1 MEKKDVYELTNPQKS
16 IWLTEQY
23 YKGTNINTICG
34 TIFFKENVDVNLL
47 QKTVIKYIKLN
58 DAMRTRIIAEG
69 GTPKQY
75 INNDKISEIEVYNL
89 NTIQE
94 LHELENKISK
104 NPFNIIDSDLYIF
117 KVFKLKN
124 GNGGIIGHLHHL
136 ISDAW
141 SFGLMSKE
149 LKDIYECLA
158 FNKDYK
164 PDIPSYTEY
173 ISKEQEY
180 ISSDKFIK
188 DKEYWENSYLTTPE
202 LSTIK
207 PYDNNINNTE
217 SKRYTAT
224 LDEDLCKKINDYAKN
239 NSTSA
244 YSFLMSVYSV
254 YLAVVSGLDNI
265 VIGTPFLNRS
275 NFKEKNTIGMF
286 VNTLPNKLDIDWN
299 LKFSEYLKYTT
310 TEQRNMFR
318 HSKYPYDKLLEKIR
332 KEQDLNRS
340 LYDIAISYQNA
351 RNDCQ
356 ESNINYYT
364 YWNYCGNIAESM
376 EIHVFDMD
384 NTGSLQLFYDY
395 QTAKFTETEVK
406 MIHQRILTIINQVL
420 EKDILLKDI
429 EIVTPAEKHQLLYDF
444 NNTNTEYPRDKTIAQ
459 VFEKQAELKPN
470 KPAIVFENEIIT
482 YKQFNEKANK
492 LAHYLQNN
500 GVQAHDKVVIL
511 AEKSI
516 DLYVSIMAILKIGA
530 LYVPVDIEYPEE
542 RIKLIIEDCKPKCVI
557 IDKKHTNLI
566 NYENKCT
573 LPLQNIEKYSS
584 KNVECKIKSEDGAYI
599 IYTSGST
606 GKPKGVVVPN
616 RGVVRLVKNTNYIE
630 FKENDRILQNIAVVF
645 DASTFAIFGSFLNGL
660 TLYPINKEK
669 LLDFPYLEKFIK
681 ENNISIINSTVSFF
695 NKLIEYN
702 PKFFEKTRS
711 VLIGG
716 EQVLPKTVNIF
727 RKNNPNSEIV
737 NVYGPTENSNL
748 SCCHII
754 KKDYTKS
761 IPIGIPVSNSTCYI
775 LSKNQQ
781 LLPIG
786 IHGELYVGGDGVA
799 IEYLN
804 NKKLTNERFI
814 PNIFGKGKLYKTGDL
829 CYLEK
834 DGVIQFISRIDK
846 QVKIRGYRI
855 ELKEIETKILEYG
868 NIKECAVVVSEK
880 NDNKFLVAYIVPK
893 TEINTINLNKYL
905 KENLPNY
912 MVPSKNICID
922 NLPLN
927 VNGKLDTKALPKP
940 DLDDDKNIVKARNEV
955 EKNLVEIWQEV
966 LGTNNIGINQ
976 NFFEIG
982 GDSLSAIKLLN
993 LINIKFNMQITI
1005 KAIFDMPTIEELAIH
1020 IKNKDTDLIFD
1031 EEKKGDNLKKKNY
1044 TEINNLLSKNT
1055 LNTFNEPKLESIGD
1069 LLLFGSTGFLG
1080 SHILDSFINSESGK
1094 IYCIV
1099 RTKYNIPAKE
1109 RLRKKLNFYFND
1121 KYNNL
1126 IDNRIIV
1133 LDGDITEENFGLSD
1147 KDYRYLGKNVNTVI
1161 NSAAIVKHYGKEKLF
1176 EDINVNGTSNIIN
1189 FCKKYNKKLLH
1200 CSTLSLMRDLTKN
1213 KIEGNLKVFSE
1224 KDFYFE
1230 QNLNNLYINSKFKAE
1245 ELIYNAILDGLNA
1258 CCLRIG
1264 NLSNRY
1270 SDGLFQ
1276 ENVEENA
1283 ILAKLKSFLSIGYIP
1298 DYLLNVTF
1306 DFTPVDICSQ
1316 AIIKIAN
1323 TKIENSTFHIIN
1335 NNIISMNMLISIL
1348 KELSYNIQPVS
1359 EEKFLE
1365 VFEKIRRDS
1374 SKQDILI
1381 GIMQDWI
1388 RDKGFKYNYN
1398 VIFNSDFT
1406 NKYLSSVGFS
1416 WPIIDKLYFS
1426 KYIEYLEKIG
1436 YIGGKKC

>member
-1 MEKKDVYELTNPQKS
+1 MNKKDVYELTNPQKS

-34 TIFFKENVDVNLL
+34 TIFFKENVDVKLL
-47 QKTVIKYIKLN
+47 QKTIKKYISLN
-58 DAMRTRIIAEG
+58 DAMRTRIIVDDG
-69 GTPKQY
+69 IPHQF
-75 INNDKISEIEVYNL
+75 INNDKISEFEVHYL
-89 NTIQE
+89 NDLKD
-94 LHELENKISK
+94 LHDLESNISK
-104 NPFNIIDSDLYIF
+104 TPFNIIDSNLYNYNI
-117 KVFKLKN
+117 FKLKN

-149 LKDIYECLA
+149 LKDIYESLLL
-158 FNKDYK
+158 KTDYESTL
-164 PDIPSYTEY
+164 PSYTEY

-180 ISSDKFIK
+180 LTSDKFIK
-188 DKEYWENSYLTTPE
+188 DKEYWENSYLTTPD

-207 PYDNNINNTE
+207 PYDNSVANTE
-217 SKRYTAT
+217 SKRFTAT
-224 LDEDLCKKINDYAKN
+224 LDKDLCTKINEYARN
-239 NSTSA
+239 NGTSS
-244 YSFLMSVYSV
+244 YSFLISIYSI
-254 YLAVVSGLDNI
+254 YLAVVSGIDNVI
-265 VIGTPFLNRS
+265 IGTPFLNRS
-275 NFKEKNTIGMF
+275 NFKEKNTVGMF
-286 VNTLPNKLDIDWN
+286 VNTLPNKLDINWN
-299 LKFSEYLKYTT
+299 LSFSDYLKYTT

-356 ESNINYYT
+356 ESKINYYT

-395 QTAKFTETEVK
+395 QISKFTKNEVEK
-406 MIHQRILTIINQVL
+406 IHNRILNIINQVL
-420 EKDILLKDI
+420 EHDVLLRNI
-429 EIVTPAEKHQLLYDF
+429 EIVTPEEKHQLLHDF
-444 NNTNTEYPRDKTIAQ
+444 NNTKTEYPRDKTISQ
-459 VFEKQAELKPN
+459 VFENQVLLYPN
-470 KPAIVFENEIIT
+470 KPAIVFENETIS
-482 YKQFNEKANK
+482 YKQFNEKTNK
-492 LAHYLQNN
+492 FAHYLKEK
-500 GVQAHDKVVIL
+500 GVKAHDKVVIL
-511 AEKSI
+511 GEKSI

-542 RIKLIIEDCKPKCVI
+542 RINLILEDCKPKYVI
-557 IDKKHTNLI
+557 VDEKHSKTIKHN
-566 NYENKCT
+566 NKCT
-573 LPLQNIEKYSS
+573 LPLSNLDDYSKQNL
-584 KNVECKIKSEDGAYI
+584 ECEITATDGAYI

-616 RGVVRLVKNTNYIE
+616 RGVVRLVKNTNYIK

-660 TLYPINKEK
+660 TLYPINKDK

-681 ENNISIINSTVSFF
+681 DNDINIINSTVSFF

-702 PKFFEKTRS
+702 PKFFSKTRA

-727 RKNNPNSEIV
+727 KKYNPHAEII

-754 KKDYTKS
+754 NKEYTKS
-761 IPIGIPVSNSTCYI
+761 VPIGIPVSNSTCYV
-775 LSKNQQ
+775 LSKNQK

-799 IEYLN
+799 IEYFN
-804 NKKLTNERFI
+804 NPSMTNEKFI
-814 PNIFGKGKLYKTGDL
+814 PNVFGEGKLYKTGDL
-829 CYLEK
+829 CYLEE

-846 QVKIRGYRI
+846 QVKIRGFRI
-855 ELKEIETKILEYG
+855 ELKEIETKILEFG
-868 NIKECAVVVSEK
+868 NIKECAVVVSEN
-880 NDNKFLVAYIVPK
+880 NDNKFLVAYVVPK
-893 TEINTINLNKYL
+893 STLETRDLSKYL
-905 KENLPNY
+905 KDNLPAY
-912 MVPSKNICID
+912 MIPSKIICLD
-922 NLPLN
+922 SLPLN

-940 DLDDDKNIVKARNEV
+940 DLDENKNIVKARNEV
-955 EKNLVEIWQEV
+955 EKKLVEIWQEV
-966 LGTNNIGINQ
+966 LGINNIGINQ

-1005 KAIFDMPTIEELAIH
+1005 KAIFDMPTIQDLAVH
-1020 IKNKDTDLIFD
+1020 IKQNDINAIFD
-1031 EEKKGDNLKKKNY
+1031 NEEKNNTFAKEDFSN
-1044 TEINNLLSKNT
+1044 IDNLLSNNT
-1055 LNTFNEPKLESIGD
+1055 LERFNTPEKEPIGN
-1069 LLLFGSTGFLG
+1069 LLLFGATGFLG
-1080 SHILDSFINSESGK
+1080 AHLLDSYLNNESGTVF
-1094 IYCIV
+1094 CLV

-1109 RLRKKLNFYFND
+1109 RLRKKLQFYFNE
-1121 KYNNL
+1121 KYDDL
-1126 IDNRIIV
+1126 IDDRIIV
-1133 LDGDITEENFGLSD
+1133 LDGDITLDNFGLSD
-1147 KDYRYLGKNVNTVI
+1147 TDYKNLGKNINTAI
-1161 NSAAIVKHYGKEKLF
+1161 NSAAIVKHYGKKQYF
-1176 EDINVNGTSNIIN
+1176 ENINVNGTNNIIN

-1200 CSTLSLMRDLTKN
+1200 CSTLSLMRDLSKN
-1213 KIEGNLKVFSE
+1213 KKDNQLKVFSE
-1224 KDFYFE
+1224 KDFYFD

-1245 ELIYNAILDGLNA
+1245 ELVYNAILDGLNA

-1270 SDGLFQ
+1270 SDGVFQ
-1276 ENVEENA
+1276 ENIEENA

-1306 DFTPVDICSQ
+1306 DFTPVDICSK

-1348 KELSYNIQPVS
+1348 NDLSYNIQPVP
-1359 EEKFLE
+1359 EEEFIK
-1365 VFEKIRRDS
+1365 VFEKIRRDNN
-1374 SKQDILI
+1374 KQDLLI

-1388 RDKGFKYNYN
+1388 RDKSFKYNYS

-1406 NKYLSSVGFS
+1406 NKYLSSIGFS

-1426 KYIEYLEKIG
+1426 KYFNYLEKIG